1 MNECSCETPRPRHAG
16 VHPTVCQYCNLIIE
30 AESFDAD
37 DKFKCGDCGE
47 IDYKCKCYLKDIVC
61 VKCDEWK
68 EDCQCKTPKL
78 RYLFSKDGDGYGEWV
93 NNAESFGA
101 DFVECKD
108 ESCDTGHCSTCGN
121 CWDGIELSCSKCGD
135 DWSGYSKLLDRELYG
150 AEAESFGADEGGPR
164 NKYKCAS
171 CENEYSSWM
180 FPDGFAKHEP
190 VSFCQICLDKEA
202 GSDYDAESF
211 EALITNCPYCSG
223 KKVDD
228 HDASE
233 MAICFKR
240 YLKDS
245 TPNPNA
251 PISTRALNDYMNR
264 QGYQQMNA
272 EEFEAE
278 GDYVYVGDDELAK
291 AKGYKWCL
299 ENDRD
304 IQNWIVPEQEQTYFF
319 NQFGQKVSNAES
331 FKDKSPMMQNLT
343 IAAIG
348 ALALIIGRKVTR

>member
-1 MNECSCETPRPRHAG
+1 MDYYQLVDMIGELKEVIKKSVKQIDRRNP
-16 VHPTVCQYCNLIIE
+16 
-30 AESFDAD
+30 
-37 DKFKCGDCGE
+37 KF
-47 IDYKCKCYLKDIVC
+47 
-61 VKCDEWK
+61 
-68 EDCQCKTPKL
+68 
-78 RYLFSKDGDGYGEWV
+78 
-93 NNAESFGA
+93 N
-101 DFVECKD
+101 
-108 ESCDTGHCSTCGN
+108 
-121 CWDGIELSCSKCGD
+121 
-135 DWSGYSKLLDRELYG
+135 
-150 AEAESFGADEGGPR
+150 
-164 NKYKCAS
+164 
-171 CENEYSSWM
+171 
-180 FPDGFAKHEP
+180 
-190 VSFCQICLDKEA
+190 
-202 GSDYDAESF
+202 AESF

-278 GDYVYVGDDELAK
+278 NHCSICSGTGHNSQTCSSHTMSICGKCGGSDFIQESYYDGQIYCQKCEVFIPTNELK
-291 AKGYKWCL
+291 TVKNPKWK
-299 ENDRD
+299 EM
-304 IQNWIVPEQEQTYFF
+304 
-319 NQFGQKVSNAES
+319 FGAES
-331 FKDKSPMMQNLT
+331 FASEGKLYRPHYQNPNTNCSACGVEVHYLWSDDKDIFYCYKCMGYDDEQEFIQDYDAESFEDKSPMMQNLT